1 MNSAQP
7 YHGVVVPMVTPVT
20 PGGQLDET
28 AVHRLVDFLVAGGV
42 DGVFVL
48 GTTGEGASVPR
59 SFRRH
64 LVECAVA
71 RAKGRAK
78 VYAGIGDLYPDDVAA
93 GNEYFHAGADV
104 VVARP
109 PIGFPPEKLLP
120 WFKSLLAGLDGPLIL
135 YNMPSTTNVS
145 IPLDVVEQLLGH
157 PKLAGIKDSENSPK
171 RLEELLR
178 RFGSRAEFA
187 IFVGVGRLMAR
198 GLKLGAEGI
207 VPSVG
212 NLIPEVCRQL
222 YACAQ
227 RGDWAEAERHA
238 KRMNDVS
245 ALYQN
250 GRTLSQSLAALKG
263 AMSCRGLCEPHVL
276 PPLLPLPQA
285 ELEGIRKQM
294 SQLQLLH

>member
-1 MNSAQP
+1 
-7 YHGVVVPMVTPVT
+7 
-20 PGGQLDET
+20 
-28 AVHRLVDFLVAGGV
+28 
-42 DGVFVL
+42 
-48 GTTGEGASVPR
+48 
-59 SFRRH
+59 
-64 LVECAVA
+64 
-71 RAKGRAK
+71 
-78 VYAGIGDLYPDDVAA
+78 
-93 GNEYFHAGADV
+93 
-104 VVARP
+104 
-109 PIGFPPEKLLP
+109 
-120 WFKSLLAGLDGPLIL
+120 
-135 YNMPSTTNVS
+135 
-145 IPLDVVEQLLGH
+145 
-157 PKLAGIKDSENSPK
+157 
-171 RLEELLR
+171 
-178 RFGSRAEFA
+178 
-187 IFVGVGRLMAR
+187 MAR

-245 ALYQN
+245 ALYQD

-276 PPLLPLPQA
+276 PSLLPLAQA